1 MRYTIHKCCKLEAT
15 DSKIQAK
22 LRKQSLQSYRIIDL
36 ERPDVCKDET
46 EAVETFKDAFKHHI
60 GRKPTNTQ
68 IDIFKKFENVFVEDG
83 DITYIF
89 YMFISE

>member
-1 MRYTIHKCCKLEAT
+1 MRYTIHKCCKLEPT
-15 DSKIQAK
+15 DSKTIAI

-46 EAVETFKDAFKHHI
+46 EAIETFKDAFKHHI
-60 GRKPTNTQ
+60 GGKPNKTQ

-83 DITYIF
+83 DMTYIF
-89 YMFISE
+89 FMTISE